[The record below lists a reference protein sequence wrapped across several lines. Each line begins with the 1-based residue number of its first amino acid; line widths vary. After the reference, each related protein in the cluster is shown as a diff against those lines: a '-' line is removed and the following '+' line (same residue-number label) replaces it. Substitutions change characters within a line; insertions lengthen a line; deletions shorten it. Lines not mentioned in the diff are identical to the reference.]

1 MYRRTAGWTDV
12 WQVEWLKG
20 QSDEERERE
29 RERWT
34 DVWQVEWLKGQSDEE
49 REREMIEE
57 GWEDRVYD

>member
-1 MYRRTAGWTDV
+1 M
-12 WQVEWLKG
+12 K
-20 QSDEERERE
+20 RE